1 MCARGP
7 KKADFWEVER
17 DQDELGDDVVD
28 ADLGSNLGT
37 GLEHKGLVLPA
48 DELGLRLGLEL
59 EFALGLELG

>member
-37 GLEHKGLVLPA
+37 GLEHKRLVLPA
-48 DELGLRLGLEL
+48 DELGLGTERLAHTLLLEL
-59 EFALGLELG
+59 D